1 MAKLT
6 NEQIIESLKEMTILE
21 INDLVKAIETEF
33 GVSAAAPV
41 AAAGAAGAAAEAPSE
56 VNVVLVDAGANKV
69 GVIKLIREITG
80 LGLMEA
86 KQMSEKAGSVVKES
100 VKLEEANELKKKFEE
115 AGAKV
120 ELK

>member
-41 AAAGAAGAAAEAPSE
+41 AVGAAPAATNEAPSE
-56 VNVVLVDAGANKV
+56 VDIVLVDAGANKV
-69 GVIKLIREITG
+69 GVIKLVREITG

-86 KQMSEKAGSVVKES
+86 KQMSEKNGSVVKEG

-115 AGAKV
+115 VGAKV

>member
-41 AAAGAAGAAAEAPSE
+41 AVAAAGGAAEEAPSE
-56 VNVVLVDAGANKV
+56 VDVVLVDAGSNKV

-86 KQMSEKAGSVVKES
+86 KQMAEKSGSVVKEG
-100 VKLEEANELKKKFEE
+100 VKTEEANEMKKKFEE
-115 AGAKV
+115 IGAKV